1 MNLFDKALYFI
12 NTVNRFIKEEVN
24 SMQDINDTLL
34 TTLNTSMQAIIA
46 FAPKFV
52 LGLIFLI
59 IGIIIAAFL
68 KQVLAELF
76 RFFKFETYLAK
87 YGVPESRDGAQ
98 WSTIVAEIARWFVII
113 AFLIPAADIWGLGRF
128 ASVLD
133 GLLSYLP
140 NVFVAVLLLLV
151 GFAVSRLVHDLV
163 QASVHGIS
171 KESAKSVAL
180 IARYAVLVFVFLVVL
195 NQLGIASD
203 LIRILFSGIV
213 AMLAIAGGLAFGL
226 GGKDAAKDAI
236 EKLRKRVK

>member
-1 MNLFDKALYFI
+1 
-12 NTVNRFIKEEVN
+12 
-24 SMQDINDTLL
+24 MQNINDTLL

-59 IGIIIAAFL
+59 IGIILAAFL
-68 KQVLAELF
+68 KQILTEIF

-87 YGVPESRDGAQ
+87 YGVPESKDGAQ
-98 WSTIVAEIARWFVII
+98 WSTIVAEIARWFVIV
-113 AFLIPAADIWGLGRF
+113 AFLIPTADVWGLGRF

-151 GFAVSRLVHDLV
+151 GFVISRLVHDLV
-163 QASVHGIS
+163 QASVHGVS

-203 LIRILFSGIV
+203 LIRILFSGII

-226 GGKDAAKDAI
+226 GGKDAAKDTI

>member
-1 MNLFDKALYFI
+1 MQNI
-12 NTVNRFIKEEVN
+12 NE
-24 SMQDINDTLL
+24 TLL
-34 TTLNTSMQAIIA
+34 ATLNTSAQSVIT
-46 FAPKFV
+46 FAPKFL
-52 LGLIFLI
+52 LGLILLI
-59 IGIIIAAFL
+59 IGVILAAFV

-87 YGVPESRDGAQ
+87 YGVPESRDGGAQ

-133 GLLSYLP
+133 GLLAYLP

-151 GFAVSRLVHDLV
+151 GFVVSRLVHDLV
-163 QASVHGIS
+163 LASIHGLS

-180 IARYAVLVFVFLVVL
+180 VARYAVLVFVFLVVL

-226 GGKDAAKDAI
+226 GGKDAAKDVI

>member
-1 MNLFDKALYFI
+1 
-12 NTVNRFIKEEVN
+12 
-24 SMQDINDTLL
+24 MQNINDTLL

-46 FAPKFV
+46 FAPKFL

-59 IGIIIAAFL
+59 IGIIIAAFV
-68 KQVLAELF
+68 KQILTELF
-76 RFFKFETYLAK
+76 RFFKLETYLAK

-113 AFLIPAADIWGLGRF
+113 AFLIPTADVWGLGRF

-133 GLLSYLP
+133 GLLGYLP

-151 GFAVSRLVHDLV
+151 GFVISRLVHDLV
-163 QASVHGIS
+163 QASVHGVS
-171 KESAKSVAL
+171 RESAKSVAL

-226 GGKDAAKDAI
+226 GGKDAARDTI

>member
-1 MNLFDKALYFI
+1 
-12 NTVNRFIKEEVN
+12 
-24 SMQDINDTLL
+24 MQNINDTLT
-34 TTLNTSMQAIIA
+34 TTLNGSMEAIVN
-46 FAPKFV
+46 FAPKFI

-59 IGIIIAAFL
+59 VGIIIAAFL
-68 KQVLAELF
+68 KQVLKELF
-76 RFFKFETYLAK
+76 RFFKLDSYLAK
-87 YGVPESRDGAQ
+87 YGVPETKEGTE
-98 WSTIVAEIARWFVII
+98 WSTIIAEIVRWFVII
-113 AFLIPAADIWGLGRF
+113 AFLIPTADVWGLGRF

-151 GFAVSRLVHDLV
+151 GFVVARLVYDLV
-163 QASVHGIS
+163 LASVHGVS

-180 IARYAVLVFVFLVVL
+180 VARYSVLVFVFLVVL

-226 GGKDAAKDAI
+226 GGKDAAKETID
-236 EKLRKRVK
+236 KLRKKLK

>member
-1 MNLFDKALYFI
+1 
-12 NTVNRFIKEEVN
+12 
-24 SMQDINDTLL
+24 MQNINDTLL

-46 FAPKFV
+46 FAPKFI

-68 KQVLAELF
+68 KQVLTELF

-113 AFLIPAADIWGLGRF
+113 AFLIPAADVWGLGRF

-163 QASVHGIS
+163 QASVHGVS
-171 KESAKSVAL
+171 KESARSVAL

-226 GGKDAAKDAI
+226 GGKDAAKDTI
-236 EKLRKRVK
+236 EKLRQRVK

>member
-1 MNLFDKALYFI
+1 
-12 NTVNRFIKEEVN
+12 
-24 SMQDINDTLL
+24 MQNINDTLL

-59 IGIIIAAFL
+59 IGIILAAFL
-68 KQVLAELF
+68 KQILTEIF

-87 YGVPESRDGAQ
+87 YGVPESKDGAQ
-98 WSTIVAEIARWFVII
+98 WSTIVAEIARWFVIV
-113 AFLIPAADIWGLGRF
+113 AFLIPTADVWGLGRF

-151 GFAVSRLVHDLV
+151 GFVISRLVHDLV
-163 QASVHGIS
+163 QASVHGVS

-203 LIRILFSGIV
+203 LIRILFSGII

-226 GGKDAAKDAI
+226 GGKDAAKDTI
-236 EKLRKRVK
+236 EKLRKRAK

>member
-1 MNLFDKALYFI
+1 MTKNFYFYY
-12 NTVNRFIKEEVN
+12 TVNRFIKEGGKHEN
-24 SMQDINDTLL
+24 INDTLL

-46 FAPKFV
+46 FAPKFL

-68 KQVLAELF
+68 KQILTELF

-87 YGVPESRDGAQ
+87 YGVPETRDGAQ
-98 WSTIVAEIARWFVII
+98 WSTIVAEIARWFVIV
-113 AFLIPAADIWGLGRF
+113 AFLIPTADVWGLGRF

-133 GLLSYLP
+133 GLLTYLP

-151 GFAVSRLVHDLV
+151 GFVISRLVHDLV
-163 QASVHGIS
+163 QASVHGVS

-226 GGKDAAKDAI
+226 GGKDAAKDTI

>member
-1 MNLFDKALYFI
+1 MNLFDKAFYFI
-12 NTVNRFIKEEVN
+12 NTINRFIKGEVN
-24 SMQDINDTLL
+24 SMQNINDTLL

-59 IGIIIAAFL
+59 IGIILAAFL
-68 KQVLAELF
+68 KQILTELF

-87 YGVPESRDGAQ
+87 YGVPESKDGAQ
-98 WSTIVAEIARWFVII
+98 WSTIVAEIARWFVIV
-113 AFLIPAADIWGLGRF
+113 AFLIPTADVWGLGRF

-151 GFAVSRLVHDLV
+151 GFVVSRLVHDLV
-163 QASVHGIS
+163 QASVHGVS

-203 LIRILFSGIV
+203 LIRILFSGII

-226 GGKDAAKDAI
+226 GGKDAAKDTI
-236 EKLRKRVK
+236 EKLRQRVK